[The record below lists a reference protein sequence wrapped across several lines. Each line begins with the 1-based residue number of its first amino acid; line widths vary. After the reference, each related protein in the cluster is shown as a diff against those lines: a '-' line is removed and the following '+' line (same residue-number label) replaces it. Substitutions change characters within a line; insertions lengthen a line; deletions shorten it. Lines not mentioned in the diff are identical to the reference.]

1 MDDHTNNE
9 AAAANH
15 EGGLADDHDA
25 LRRRTRRRLVI
36 YVVVFF
42 LFLLLVI
49 RPEITAAGWGGD
61 FGAAMTK
68 AKKTGRPV
76 VVAFHG
82 KYCPPCHV
90 MERTVLGKPAVQKAL
105 EDFVPV
111 RLDPE
116 DHPDVAQRY
125 QIQATPT
132 YLVLTPDGTPVN
144 VLVGAQSVEEFVS
157 FLHLSAGLAADTPP
171 EPKVDPNAKPATS
184 APTEMKS
191 TPPADAQS
199 GAAASAPA
207 GTKTVAPT
215 APDTNAPAEMN
226 AAPTTAPK
234 TDTPGEPG

>member
-1 MDDHTNNE
+1 MDDHTDNE
-9 AAAANH
+9 AAAATH
-15 EGGLADDHDA
+15 EAGLPDDHDA

-49 RPEITAAGWGGD
+49 RPEVTAAGWGGD
-61 FGAAMTK
+61 FDAAMAQ

-90 MERTVLGKPAVQKAL
+90 MERTVLGKPEVQKAL

-111 RLDPE
+111 RIDPE
-116 DHPDVAQRY
+116 DHPDVAGRY
-125 QIQATPT
+125 RIQATPT

-144 VLVGAQSVEEFVS
+144 MLVGAQSVEDFVS

-171 EPKVDPNAKPATS
+171 EPKAEAPSPSGGNAAT
-184 APTEMKS
+184 
-191 TPPADAQS
+191 TPGPKQ
-199 GAAASAPA
+199 
-207 GTKTVAPT
+207 VAPT
-215 APDTNAPAEMN
+215 APDANAPAEMK
-226 AAPTTAPK
+226 AAPSTKPK
-234 TDTPGEPG
+234 TDTPGGKS